1 MQHPPTIRPAAR
13 PLFTLGQV
21 VATPA
26 VLDHFAEHDINVRT
40 SIARHVT
47 GDFGDLDDADKS
59 ANRQAIQFGGRV
71 FSAYNI
77 AGLRIWIITEADRS
91 STTVLFPSEY

>member
-1 MQHPPTIRPAAR
+1 MSTESNTLSQS
-13 PLFTLGQV
+13 LFSLGQV

-26 VLDHFAEHDINVRT
+26 LIKHFEQHRIDFWHYL
-40 SIARHVT
+40 ARHVS
-47 GDFGDLDDADKS
+47 GDFGDLDDTDKA
-59 ANRQAIQFGGRV
+59 ANRQAIQLGGRV
-71 FSAYNI
+71 FSAYDI